1 MKPKGGGVKGG
12 HSNAFKQGKLG
23 LSSDD
28 AGTRDLDVLP
38 NHESQAM
45 HFKKSTTLSQKGY
58 KWAA

>member
-1 MKPKGGGVKGG
+1 MKGG

-28 AGTRDLDVLP
+28 AETRDLDVLP
-38 NHESQAM
+38 SQETQAM
-45 HFKKSTTLSQKGY
+45 QFKKSTTLSQEGY